1 MKNTVL
7 YSLMLIVAFATACSK
22 NNSNSHT
29 VKYKVGGTAK
39 LNVTYSD
46 QNWTL
51 QSVNS
56 TDSTWTYSFTTNS
69 DGKVVALSVISQ
81 DSSNVSAH
89 IYIDNQQS
97 AQDNGSNHLS
107 ISAQI
112 P

>member
-1 MKNTVL
+1 MKNTAL
-7 YSLMLIVAFATACSK
+7 YAFVLIVAFASACSK

-46 QNWTL
+46 QNLVSQT
-51 QSVNS
+51 VNG
-56 TDSTWTYSFTTNS
+56 TDSTWTYSFTTHS
-69 DGKVVALSVISQ
+69 DGKLVSLSVISL
-81 DSSNVSAH
+81 DSSNVTAH

-97 AQDNGSNHLS
+97 TQDNGSNRIS

>member
-1 MKNTVL
+1 MKNTLTYAFVL
-7 YSLMLIVAFATACSK
+7 LLVFATACSK
-22 NNSNSHT
+22 SNSNSHT

-46 QNWTL
+46 QNWVL

-56 TDSTWTYSFTTNS
+56 TDSTWTYSFTTNN
-69 DGKVVALSVISQ
+69 DGKFAVLSVISQ

-97 AQDNGSNHLS
+97 AQDNGSNHIS